1 VSVRTST
8 IWIGATWEM
17 EVGKMSR
24 AKIEVYEKLFA
35 TAFAATE
42 KAAGDIAPENRLRQS
57 KDGKAHPLWL
67 LGHLTFATDAI
78 VNSVVLGGETTL
90 PKQYQKLFAP
100 GMIGGADIT
109 TDASQYPA
117 WDDIVEKY
125 KAVTANTLA
134 LLKKAQD
141 SDLPGGMKGQ
151 TPPGFEEFFKSFEG
165 TLGYMLGHDSY
176 HRGQMTLLA
185 NA

>member
-1 VSVRTST
+1 
-8 IWIGATWEM
+8 
-17 EVGKMSR
+17 MSR
-24 AKIEVYEKLFA
+24 AKIEVYEKLYA
-35 TAFAATE
+35 TAFAATA
-42 KAAGDIAPENRLRQS
+42 KAADEVAPAQRLRQS

-78 VNSVVLGGETTL
+78 VNTILLGGEMTL
-90 PKQYQKLFAP
+90 PEQYRKMFAP
-100 GMIGGADIT
+100 GMIGGVEVTA
-109 TDASQYPA
+109 DASQYPA

-125 KAVTANTLA
+125 KQVTSNTFE
-134 LLKKAQD
+134 LLKRAQD
-141 SDLPGGMKGQ
+141 SDLPGGMKGH

-176 HRGQMTLLA
+176 HRGQMSLLA

>member
-1 VSVRTST
+1 
-8 IWIGATWEM
+8 
-17 EVGKMSR
+17 MSR

-35 TAFAATE
+35 TAFAATA
-42 KAAGDIAPENRLRQS
+42 KAAGEIAPEQRLHQP

-67 LGHLTFATDAI
+67 LGHLTFVTDAI
-78 VNSVVLGGETTL
+78 VNSVVLGGEMSL
-90 PKQYQKLFAP
+90 PKQYQKMFAP
-100 GMIGGADIT
+100 GMIGGADISA
-109 TDASQYPA
+109 DAAQYPA

-125 KAVTANTLA
+125 KQVTVNTFE
-134 LLKKAQD
+134 LLKRAQD
-141 SDLPGGMKGQ
+141 SDLPGGMKGT

-176 HRGQMTLLA
+176 HRGQMSLLA